1 MRTLMIDPVL
11 NGFIVKCGCQKVVF
25 NSLNVMAEEIK
36 KYFKNPEQVEKEY
49 MDNAINRPGQPEIAV
64 AVEAT
69 HSGNMEGSRR
79 D

>member
-25 NSLNVMAEEIK
+25 NSLDVMAEEIK

-49 MDNAINRPGQPEIAV
+49 MNNAINRPGQPEIA
-64 AVEAT
+64 AEAID
-69 HSGNMEGSRR
+69 ESRPTVGG
-79 D
+79 

>member
-49 MDNAINRPGQPEIAV
+49 MDNAINRPGQPEIA
-64 AVEAT
+64 AEEAA